1 MKKILFVCLLMVLSI
16 SAVLAQTTTNQTDAQ
31 GKKQG
36 AWEEKTAAGTLK
48 GIYVD
53 DQKDGCWISYAT
65 DGKLIRI
72 EHFNK
77 GLRDGIAVDIDQ
89 RGYLVSESYFVNN
102 LLEGTAKR
110 FFYGTNPAS
119 LIDYVH
125 GKINGKKKVYYENSA
140 GKIQEES
147 DYKDDI
153 KHGPSKY
160 YTIKGDLIAEYN
172 YVDGLLQ
179 GVQKSYYAGNIISGE
194 QEFKDN
200 VENGFTKEYYE
211 NGKLKSEGVNVKGVL
226 NGPWKEYSE
235 EGVLKFQGN
244 YVNGEKDG
252 KWQELDANG
261 KVLKTSVYV
270 KGQLK

>member
-1 MKKILFVCLLMVLSI
+1 MVFSI
-16 SAVLAQTTTNQTDAQ
+16 SSVLAQTPANLTDSQ

-36 AWEEKTAAGTLK
+36 VWEEKTAAGILSGT
-48 GIYVD
+48 YTD
-53 DQKDGCWISYAT
+53 DQKDGCWTSYAG

-72 EHFNK
+72 EHFSK

-110 FFYGTNPAS
+110 FYYGTNPAS

-147 DYKDDI
+147 DYKDDV
-153 KHGPSKY
+153 KQGPSKY

-179 GVQKSYYAGNIISGE
+179 GVQKSYYAGNVVSGE

-200 VENGFTKEYYE
+200 VENGITKEYYE
-211 NGKLKSEGVNVKGVL
+211 NGKVKSEGVYVNSVISGA
-226 NGPWKEYSE
+226 WKDYTE

-244 YVNGEKDG
+244 FVNGEKDG

-261 KVLKTSVYV
+261 KVLKTLVYI